1 MVSDSSQ
8 AIPPALSA
16 ILYSGA
22 FSPFSVSLRLSEGR
36 AELTLCGLLCL
47 QQQALGHPQRGH
59 AGLVI
64 ALVSSSPVFL
74 PFPSLICLCF
84 AITGLFSV
92 SSILFLVPINGTFL
106 FFHYFL
112 PMGGTLPSL
121 ETTAANVFSFPASHT
136 DLKSR
141 LDWMLLPCTSH
152 EPFLRVWAS
161 LPLSGT
167 G

>member
-16 ILYSGA
+16 PLYSGA
-22 FSPFSVSLRLSEGR
+22 FSPFSVSLHLSEGR

-47 QQQALGHPQRGH
+47 QQQALAHPQRGH
-59 AGLVI
+59 TGLVI

-92 SSILFLVPINGTFL
+92 SFILCLVPIHGAFL
-106 FFHYFL
+106 LFHYFL
-112 PMGGTLPSL
+112 HMGGTLPSPL
-121 ETTAANVFSFPASHT
+121 ISSAGDHSCQYLLHSSFSHKYKKQTQLDAPALHFS
-136 DLKSR
+136 
-141 LDWMLLPCTSH
+141 
-152 EPFLRVWAS
+152 
-161 LPLSGT
+161 
-167 G
+167 

>member
-8 AIPPALSA
+8 AILPALSA
-16 ILYSGA
+16 LLYSGA
-22 FSPFSVSLRLSEGR
+22 FSPFSVRLHLSEGR

-47 QQQALGHPQRGH
+47 QQPLAHPQRGH

-92 SSILFLVPINGTFL
+92 SFILCLAPINGVFL
-106 FFHYFL
+106 LFHYFL
-112 PMGGTLPSL
+112 HMGGTLPSPL
-121 ETTAANVFSFPASHT
+121 ISSARDHSCQYLLLSSFSH
-136 DLKSR
+136 KSKKQTR
-141 LDWMLLPCTSH
+141 LDAPALHFS
-152 EPFLRVWAS
+152 
-161 LPLSGT
+161 
-167 G
+167 